1 MNGKLPSLFSRI
13 VSFTLACF
21 ISVAGASRAWDGYD
35 WEHGTRVT
43 IESGNL
49 VREGEK
55 IEIYD
60 WSRGAYRSV
69 DVQRIE
75 QPAATV
81 DVDVYDAEE
90 GRYRTLEMEV
100 DWRKTEP
107 RK

>member
-1 MNGKLPSLFSRI
+1 LSLSRI
-13 VSFTLACF
+13 VPFSVACL
-21 ISVAGASRAWDGYD
+21 ISAAGASRAWDGYD
-35 WEHGTRVT
+35 WEHGTRVST
-43 IESGNL
+43 EPENL

-60 WSRGAYRSV
+60 WRGEHRSV

-100 DWRKTEP
+100 DWRKTES